1 MRELARAVFGE
12 KDAVVG
18 TKTSLLA
25 LVIRTIA
32 RVATVLVDEAV
43 PHVYEDNACPL
54 RAHAIKVVEVACV
67 GRRFRALDRRQS
79 DPEHRHALAFK
90 CRDRVVDAFI
100 VDPLPLLG
108 TELERAARLTNGLL
122 FGCLLIGWLCLIRL
136 SFGIRGLFLLRRPL
150 FIDRLI
156 LIGRSL
162 LGGLF
167 LLFLFFLLFFCFP
180 FLIVLADFF
189 SVCF

>member
-12 KDAVVG
+12 KDAFVG

-25 LVIRTIA
+25 LVIRSIA

-79 DPEHRHALAFK
+79 DPEHRHALALK
-90 CRDRVVDAFI
+90 CRDRVVAAFI

-108 TELERAARLTNGLL
+108 TKLERAVRLTNGLLL
-122 FGCLLIGWLCLIRL
+122 FGCLLIGRLCLIRL
-136 SFGIRGLFLLRRPL
+136 SFGIRGLFLLRRLL

-156 LIGRSL
+156 LIGRFL
-162 LGGLF
+162 LGGL
-167 LLFLFFLLFFCFP
+167 
-180 FLIVLADFF
+180 
-189 SVCF
+189 